1 LEDLKGM
8 FEKHL
13 QIIKN
18 LKYDILDVKITQWHE
33 DYGQTFK
40 EEVKQIEIIY
50 TTIVQQTFKHVSTIE
65 DAVEMLENFYCM
77 AKRPAVIEFVQK
89 KATELVYKLFMDEIK
104 QIDDMFEMVQSN
116 KIQPPMPF
124 SHPNQAGVAI
134 WSYSLLMRA
143 NKAKDAID
151 GLYFIQE
158 HPSAKEA
165 IDKYH
170 KLKTQIDD
178 RISKTMWDGWQKKND
193 QHATNEKIDTALQN
207 SLLVR

>member
-1 LEDLKGM
+1 M

-89 KATELVYKLFMDEIK
+89 KATELVYKLFMEEIK

-143 NKAKDAID
+143 NRAKDAID

-170 KLKTQIDD
+170 KLRT
-178 RISKTMWDGWQKKND
+178 
-193 QHATNEKIDTALQN
+193 
-207 SLLVR
+207 